1 MFNRTILATL
11 LLILAL
17 SGNTVADYQRTVEP
31 TVEEFVFI
39 EDETERRLLFE
50 LKRKAWIEVDESQ
63 PEEAVDQPEEAVEE
77 SQDLSEYIAIVEQIR
92 AKANVGDGYTAE
104 EIVHAIKLA
113 YDEFGLEERG
123 MTFEDWLAQVKVES
137 NFNAH
142 IIGTSQDTGLTQV
155 IPSTAFWLN
164 AKFFQIPD
172 FSMDMLLDP
181 YLSARFGAKYMQIM
195 LDSYGSVEVAQECYN
210 KGPKG
215 VHFSDY
221 RERVVA
227 VSRQYFRR

>member
-1 MFNRTILATL
+1 MFKRTILATS

-17 SGNTVADYQRTVEP
+17 SGNTVADYQHTVEP

-39 EDETERRLLFE
+39 EDEAERRLLLE
-50 LKRKAWIEVDESQ
+50 LKRKAWIEADEG
-63 PEEAVDQPEEAVEE
+63 QPEEAVEE

-92 AKANVGDGYTAE
+92 AKANVDDGYTAE
-104 EIVHAIKLA
+104 EIVRAIKLA

-123 MTFEDWLAQVKVES
+123 MSFEDWLAQIKVES

-142 IIGTSQDTGLTQV
+142 IVGTSQDTGLTQV

-215 VHFSDY
+215 VYFSDY